1 MVRNQNSVDALLH
14 ALQFEVN
21 KFESERANHEAR
33 AFKEGNSSYDDK
45 EIHVTQTQ
53 R

>member
-1 MVRNQNSVDALLH
+1 MTDGKKAEQCGRPSTCTTVWSQ
-14 ALQFEVN
+14 QI
-21 KFESERANHEAR
+21 RANHEAR